1 MRTTNGVLEEIND
14 LEKQYQVLKNMATKM
29 ESNIN
34 VAFYMKETFNV
45 SAEEMNAFARQTLIR
60 QQMLK
65 NEVGGDTSRCIRG
78 EDIRCEK
85 GKRK

>member
-1 MRTTNGVLEEIND
+1 MRTVNGILEEIND
-14 LEKQYQVLKNMATKM
+14 LEKQYQVLKNMAHKM
-29 ESNIN
+29 ESDID

-45 SAEEMNAFARQTLIR
+45 TAGEINEFARQTLIR

-65 NEVGGDTSRCIRG
+65 NKVGSDTSRCIRG